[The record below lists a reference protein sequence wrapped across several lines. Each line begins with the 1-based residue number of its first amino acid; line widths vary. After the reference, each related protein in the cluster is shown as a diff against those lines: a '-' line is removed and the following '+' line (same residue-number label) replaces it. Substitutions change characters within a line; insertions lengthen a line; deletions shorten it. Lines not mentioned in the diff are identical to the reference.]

1 MNSLGSSLLA
11 IQSPYS
17 PTSLTISA
25 GSPSIGICRGQLSV
39 GWRSSGVLEV
49 IPGDETKKSGDDAT
63 FRRYCEENALLP
75 SPEEQGKSCNLM
87 FSQMTIDCEGDAY
100 ICCVAPTLPSMRL
113 GKFLELSADEI
124 LAKRFVHPFCRGC
137 KYPRHDR
144 TAEEAAWLSCIE
156 PLIEKERA
164 DLEHHALDH
173 HKVQGPATGLPLGI

>member
-1 MNSLGSSLLA
+1 M
-11 IQSPYS
+11 
-17 PTSLTISA
+17 
-25 GSPSIGICRGQLSV
+25 
-39 GWRSSGVLEV
+39 LEV